1 MPWYDWVLAS
11 EYRPPERPC
20 AGLAPDGHG
29 GYTVLRQS
37 VHESSTP
44 SVGQMNARTKVRVD
58 RLVGGPLV
66 WCLNFVA
73 RALGKTLHRNHS
85 VASEDVRTIV
95 VAKYVGMGSIV
106 EATPLIRTLKT
117 GFPLARIIFV
127 TGSSCRQLVERLEH
141 VDAVITVDDR
151 SLLRVAVSSLA
162 AVVALIRA
170 RVDLYFD
177 LELYST
183 YGSIM
188 ALLSLTRN
196 RIGFYRESAE
206 HKVGIYTHL
215 MYFNTRYPIRYIY
228 LQLGRAVRCAPVEP
242 DTLGKLRV
250 DEADREETAA
260 LLAARGIGEQPYLV
274 INPNASDLMIERRW
288 PAERF
293 AALIGQLITQ
303 MNLPVLLIGSRSER
317 AYVASVVELHGGES
331 ARVQNLAGALSLGGL
346 LALLERARCL
356 ITNDTGPMHMA
367 WALGAPVVCLF
378 GPVDPAH
385 YGWPGAN
392 VEIVYHRVYCSPCLH
407 ETDEPPCRGDNIC
420 MQRIEVDAALAA
432 TRRILAGTVPN
443 PPSAFK
449 TEFFVDEGGL
459 PLGRVVRG
467 SIEKVDS

>member
-1 MPWYDWVLAS
+1 
-11 EYRPPERPC
+11 
-20 AGLAPDGHG
+20 
-29 GYTVLRQS
+29 
-37 VHESSTP
+37 
-44 SVGQMNARTKVRVD
+44 MNARTKVRVD
-58 RLVGGPLV
+58 RMVGRPLA
-66 WCLNFVA
+66 WGLNFAA
-73 RALGKTLHRNHS
+73 RALGEMLHRNHS

-95 VAKYVGMGSIV
+95 IAKYVGLGSIL
-106 EATPLIRTLKT
+106 EATPLVRTLKT

-127 TGSSCRQLVERLEH
+127 TGASCRPLVERLEY
-141 VDAVITVDDR
+141 VDAIITIDDR
-151 SLLRVAVSSLA
+151 SISRVVLSSLVA
-162 AVVALIRA
+162 IVALIRA

-215 MYFNTRYPIRYIY
+215 IYFNTRCPIRYIY
-228 LQLGRAVRCAPVEP
+228 LQLGRAVRCAPVGP

-250 DEADREETAA
+250 DEADLQELAS
-260 LLAARGIGEQPYLV
+260 LLATRGIGQQPYLV

-288 PAERF
+288 PTRRF
-293 AALIGQLITQ
+293 AALIDQLTTRLK
-303 MNLPVLLIGSRSER
+303 LPVLLIGLPSEQ
-317 AYVASVVELHGGES
+317 AYVASVVELLHEGGS
-331 ARVQNLAGALSLGGL
+331 APVQNLAGALSLGGL

-367 WALGAPVVCLF
+367 WALGTPAVCLF

-385 YGWPGAN
+385 YGWSGAN

-420 MQRIEVDAALAA
+420 MQRIEVDPVLAA
-432 TRRILAGTVPN
+432 IQRILAGPVPN
-443 PPSAFK
+443 HPSAF
-449 TEFFVDEGGL
+449 EPGFFVDERGL

-467 SIEKVDS
+467 SIEKVVS